1 MVSCLESF
9 GDWVENCDLPGLLSR
24 KFRKRV
30 DNCDLPGYPEA
41 FMVSFQECLEIGLGA
56 RDLPGYPEGIMVNC
70 LEGSGRGW
78 VTDLPGYPEAF
89 MVSFLECLGIGWVTV
104 TFLGTQRLKWLIV

>member
-70 LEGSGRGW
+70 LEGSG
-78 VTDLPGYPEAF
+78 
-89 MVSFLECLGIGWVTV
+89 SGWVTV
-104 TFLGTQRLKWLIV
+104 PFLYTVSFLGVFLVLLGLGWVPCISSGTLWL